1 MLAAG
6 YVLGADT
13 FQKARE
19 IDEHNQLTAKVSAAA
34 TAAKEK
40 VLEIDQQ
47 LKISETIGAIGTGV
61 ANKAREVDEA
71 WKISENISSGY
82 TMVSTNIQAG
92 VEIAKESPA
101 VQTTTNAF
109 NQLTTNIGNF
119 ISPSI
124 EVLKANVEDIKQQS
138 NQMIE
143 EKQKNQTTS
152 ISQNER
158 RINFD
163 KSVFQTLF

>member
-92 VEIAKESPA
+92 VENSKGISSSSNNNKCFQSIDDKYWELYFP
-101 VQTTTNAF
+101 F
-109 NQLTTNIGNF
+109 N
-119 ISPSI
+119 
-124 EVLKANVEDIKQQS
+124 
-138 NQMIE
+138 
-143 EKQKNQTTS
+143 
-152 ISQNER
+152 
-158 RINFD
+158 
-163 KSVFQTLF
+163 